1 MTLPDLHQD
10 AVFFG
15 ANALTKLIIEHDI
28 KLKDIARIY
37 VGTESSIDSSKP
49 IASFLLALMEEKF
62 GENCFNVTW

>member
-10 AVFFG
+10 AVVFG

-49 IASFLLALMEEKF
+49 IASFY
-62 GENCFNVTW
+62 